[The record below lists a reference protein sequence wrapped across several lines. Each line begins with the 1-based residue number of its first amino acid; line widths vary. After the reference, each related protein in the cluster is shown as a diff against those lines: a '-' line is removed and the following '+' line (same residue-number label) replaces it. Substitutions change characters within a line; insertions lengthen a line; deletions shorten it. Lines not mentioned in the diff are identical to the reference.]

1 MCERCEQLEAKIQR
15 YRSFIAQGLDD
26 LTVERIKELIKELAR
41 LRLRPTRHVKKV
53 APVAG

>member
-26 LTVERIKELIKELAR
+26 LTVERIKELIKELERRKEAM
-41 LRLRPTRHVKKV
+41 H
-53 APVAG
+53 